1 MIAIETWQTH
11 CRTLSRTSWQSCQY
25 QTQQQLGSI
34 SPFREKHCWRR
45 EWQNPSK
52 KSRKQQ
58 HSRPLGR
65 KKAPLSMRIAED
77 HTHRLSTIRG
87 GHFSTLRNINRR
99 RKPINKKSAC
109 MSLPTSKRSLKTLK
123 SRIRHPEPRY
133 TKCTPAIKSFKKEN
147 IINFHI

>member
-11 CRTLSRTSWQSCQY
+11 CRALSRTSWQSCLF
-25 QTQQQLGSI
+25 QTQQQLELI

-58 HSRPLGR
+58 HSRPQGMKQAL
-65 KKAPLSMRIAED
+65 LFEIIADD

-87 GHFSTLRNINRR
+87 GPFSTLRNTNRR

-123 SRIRHPEPRY
+123 SRIRHPEQRY

-147 IINFHI
+147 IIHFHI

>member
-1 MIAIETWQTH
+1 MIAIETWLTN
-11 CRTLSRTSWQSCQY
+11 CRALSRTSWQSCLF
-25 QTQQQLGSI
+25 QTQQQLELI
-34 SPFREKHCWRR
+34 SPFREKLFWRR
-45 EWQNPSK
+45 EWPNPSK

-58 HSRPLGR
+58 HSRPQGR
-65 KKAPLSMRIAED
+65 KQAPLFEIIADD
-77 HTHRLSTIRG
+77 HIHKLSTIRG
-87 GHFSTLRNINRR
+87 GPFSTLRNINRR

-109 MSLPTSKRSLKTLK
+109 MRLPTSKRSLKTLK